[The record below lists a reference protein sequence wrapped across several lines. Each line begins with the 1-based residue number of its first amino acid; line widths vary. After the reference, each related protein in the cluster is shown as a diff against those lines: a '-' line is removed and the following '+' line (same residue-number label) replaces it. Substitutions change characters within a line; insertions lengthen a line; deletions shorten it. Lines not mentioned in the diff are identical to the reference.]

1 MENLR
6 EYNIVMKDLMAIL
19 TVGANGINCCNY
31 PHNQER
37 LREERNGD
45 FLSNVFLK

>member
-19 TVGANGINCCNY
+19 VVGVNGINCCDCH
-31 PHNQER
+31 HNQEC

-45 FLSNVFLK
+45 